1 MLRNLNDVV
10 NEVLASIL
18 PNDSE
23 PLCNNKS
30 ASNAWSILK
39 YGLQSDET
47 FVVYKKVR
55 RTSSLMSRRGTLG

>member
-55 RTSSLMSRRGTLG
+55 